1 MKSLFFIWLFPL
13 FVPIPIDNFFFYFT
27 ILFSLILIFD
37 KIRRNQIIL
46 SSIHWLYFIF
56 IGYLSIQFFFVKDYT
71 TYFYYYQK
79 YIEGILIFFII
90 SNYLKAYEIDY
101 YMSKILYLVF
111 FSFLIGIIQYF
122 LGYGKEYL
130 AFHSIGNYEYFR
142 RPIISGFDP
151 NYYYLHIIGPLCFC
165 MNNIS
170 KNSKDRFFNL
180 LFILILT
187 LNAYLTA
194 SKSAFIITFLIY
206 IYYLLRP
213 STKKIITLVVILLFF
228 MIFYPFLEYISPYTQ
243 FRLNSLFINDF
254 QVITTNRNILWFSS
268 LQIFF
273 ENPFL
278 GLGLGEIVSIYSRDS
293 YLFSIG
299 AQTTHN
305 TFIHSLAELGLFGTI
320 FLFLPLFKI
329 LRDSYINNSYFFPI
343 LLFSIIMLNT
353 IDAAWY
359 KQIFVY
365 LSFAYI
371 HNMDILSKKY

>member
-1 MKSLFFIWLFPL
+1 
-13 FVPIPIDNFFFYFT
+13 
-27 ILFSLILIFD
+27 
-37 KIRRNQIIL
+37 
-46 SSIHWLYFIF
+46 
-56 IGYLSIQFFFVKDYT
+56 
-71 TYFYYYQK
+71 YYYQK

-278 GLGLGEIVSIYSRDS
+278 GLGLGEIVSIYS
-293 YLFSIG
+293 
-299 AQTTHN
+299 
-305 TFIHSLAELGLFGTI
+305 
-320 FLFLPLFKI
+320 
-329 LRDSYINNSYFFPI
+329 
-343 LLFSIIMLNT
+343 
-353 IDAAWY
+353 
-359 KQIFVY
+359 
-365 LSFAYI
+365 
-371 HNMDILSKKY
+371 